1 MNDKKISSPYRIQ
14 LAQHIDIPAILALFA
29 DEVKAGRMLPRDPE
43 KMRAGMQDWRV
54 AVANEVV
61 VGCVSLV
68 FFNQTV
74 CEIRSL
80 AVDQDHRNN
89 GLGKKLIEAALDL
102 AKERGAAQVLTLT
115 RAAGLFEGCGF
126 QIDDIHNFPRKVQID
141 CKNCPF
147 IECCDEIALLYTFKG
162 SAIS

>member
-1 MNDKKISSPYRIQ
+1 MNHIKKTSPYNIQPAQ
-14 LAQHIDIPAILALFA
+14 LADIPAILALFA

-43 KMRAGMQDWRV
+43 KMQAGIQDWRV
-54 AVANEVV
+54 TAEKEAI

-68 FFNQTV
+68 FFNQTL

-80 AVDQDHRNN
+80 AVDQDHRKN
-89 GLGKKLIEAALDL
+89 GLGKMLVEAALDL

-115 RAAGLFEGCGF
+115 RAAGLFERCGF

-147 IECCDEIALLYTFKG
+147 IDCCDEVALLYTFKE
-162 SAIS
+162 SAKS